1 MNNTRYY
8 IPFVALKDTLKVYQ
22 EDHNRFMQEPFV
34 FLIHDKGLDH
44 KFSLTRRALSV
55 ADGNGDVLLTS
66 VLSDCAME
74 LLATKVK
81 FIIENS
87 NELTYET
94 TKFRTPEELL
104 LFDRPYCVIYQIA
117 CNILR
122 TEFGVVTLSKLEH
135 QTIETATECFD
146 TENIDYVRFVCKL
159 PAALIK
165 DGNDAV
171 VCDANH
177 NFRATKMK
185 YLVCKY

>member
-22 EDHNRFMQEPFV
+22 EDHNRFMQEPFA
-34 FLIHDKGLDH
+34 FLIHSKGLDH

-87 NELTYET
+87 NELAYET

-104 LFDRPYCVIYQIA
+104 LFERPYCVIYQIA

-122 TEFGVVTLSKLEH
+122 TEFGVVNLSELEH
-135 QTIETATECFD
+135 QNIEMATECFD

-165 DGNDAV
+165 GGNDAV